1 MLMIASS
8 NGRPLQAEMFFKMF
22 GGQPGGGTTRVVFSG
37 GPGEGCL
44 VAQEEWTCGKWIYII

>member
-44 VAQEEWTCGKWIYII
+44 VAQEEWTCGK

>member
-1 MLMIASS
+1 
-8 NGRPLQAEMFFKMF
+8 
-22 GGQPGGGTTRVVFSG
+22 VVFSG